1 MIYGVTGNADK
12 SGIENVLVELINI
25 FEENKIK
32 YYLND
37 NFKSF
42 LPDNTNIH
50 KLNSFINK
58 IDILISLGGDGT
70 FLNTVSK
77 IGNHSVPI
85 LGVNLGRLGFLSE
98 IVPSELRK
106 FILNIE
112 HKKYKID
119 NLCVL
124 SAYTPDKKFI
134 SGINEIVIDKCNST
148 RIIEIEIF
156 YNNERVLNFLA
167 DGVIVSTP
175 TGSTG
180 YSLSSGGPII
190 TPYSKVLIITPICPH
205 SLNFRPIIV
214 PDDGKIFITAK
225 SYEKIRITADGHTT
239 KIFKSPVEITIH
251 KSGHQV
257 KTVKKM
263 NKTYF
268 QTLNNK
274 LLWGADIRHK
284 Y

>member
-12 SGIENVLVELINI
+12 SGIENVLYDLINI

-112 HKKYKID
+112 HKK
-119 NLCVL
+119 
-124 SAYTPDKKFI
+124 
-134 SGINEIVIDKCNST
+134 
-148 RIIEIEIF
+148 
-156 YNNERVLNFLA
+156 
-167 DGVIVSTP
+167 
-175 TGSTG
+175 
-180 YSLSSGGPII
+180 
-190 TPYSKVLIITPICPH
+190 
-205 SLNFRPIIV
+205 
-214 PDDGKIFITAK
+214 
-225 SYEKIRITADGHTT
+225 
-239 KIFKSPVEITIH
+239 
-251 KSGHQV
+251 
-257 KTVKKM
+257 
-263 NKTYF
+263 
-268 QTLNNK
+268 
-274 LLWGADIRHK
+274 
-284 Y
+284 